1 MKNYVNNSKF
11 IELVCELAMQ
21 ITVAELG
28 EKTAIKDS
36 GNNETEYTKVGQ
48 DFFNEKYDEVEQLL
62 NEIINV
68 WSDNEEH
75 TFKRN

>member
-1 MKNYVNNSKF
+1 MKNYVNNSNF

-28 EKTAIKDS
+28 EKKAIKDS
-36 GNNETEYTKVGQ
+36 GNDETEYTKVGQ

>member
-1 MKNYVNNSKF
+1 MKNYVNNSNF

-36 GNNETEYTKVGQ
+36 GNNETEYTKAGQ